1 MNGNIMSDIGPVF
14 LTHIY
19 SVSFVI
25 KLISQMLALVLLH
38 VTVVEIKESFIMTG
52 HAFIQHFIHNEE
64 PLVQSVIRHHA
75 ISASLHM
82 RSPFSFSFQSD

>member
-1 MNGNIMSDIGPVF
+1 MNGNIMSDIGLVS

-38 VTVVEIKESFIMTG
+38 FTVVELKEFYNDRTRIYTTLYS
-52 HAFIQHFIHNEE
+52 
-64 PLVQSVIRHHA
+64 
-75 ISASLHM
+75 
-82 RSPFSFSFQSD
+82 